1 MKGETR
7 HVVEIKTG
15 WKICNYQSPELCI
28 ENAIVPGR
36 VFTNLLLN
44 KTFYSITLDNIYMDD
59 NCLKYLT

>member
-36 VFTNLLLN
+36 VFTNLLL
-44 KTFYSITLDNIYMDD
+44 KEPSIQ
-59 NCLKYLT
+59 